1 MKRNIFTEKQR
12 VVTVLMEGRRVKEV
26 VGCDCPTVINC
37 GHICKHIF
45 SACCLLSSQFS
56 ARISF
61 NNLKHLMNERFLLKT
76 AIELLSIGCESSE
89 NISTTTNGG
98 TEFDVDSDTGDCGA
112 ESGEHFAKQL
122 TQPSQTKKG
131 GGLSNVSFDRFRAES
146 APLFQVGTRNKVIGN
161 AILEALKLMHKT
173 VLGLGPDE
181 QSQLTVSSLLASCA
195 KASLGGCEESTVP
208 STSNS
213 NLAIVPTDH
222 RGNRPPSVL
231 VFHWLWVVLH

>member
-1 MKRNIFTEKQR
+1 
-12 VVTVLMEGRRVKEV
+12 
-26 VGCDCPTVINC
+26 
-37 GHICKHIF
+37 
-45 SACCLLSSQFS
+45 
-56 ARISF
+56 
-61 NNLKHLMNERFLLKT
+61 MNERFLLKT

-98 TEFDVDSDTGDCGA
+98 TEFDVDSDTGDC
-112 ESGEHFAKQL
+112 GEHFAKQL